1 MRCLYLTQELAPYFV
16 EGGLGQTAMALPRA
30 LEQDLGIAHDLVVP
44 YYPWLVD
51 GHGLRTETVWRT
63 PSLPVGPVDVPAS
76 VERLLDRDGL
86 GEVFLVR
93 ADHWYDRPGL
103 YRDENYVEFAD
114 ATARAAFFGACVARW
129 LTDSGRRYDVVHGND
144 WQSGAA
150 LAHLRTLRGTDPTPV
165 LLANVHSAAYTG
177 RIDRADIG
185 ELALPAP
192 WREALADH
200 GDEASL
206 LLLGLLAADT
216 AITGSPTYAT
226 ELVAELTGTAIGA
239 ALARLPLTGI
249 VAGIDTRLWQPAAT
263 GRVTTPYTPDTVTSG
278 KQANKLLLQRRLGLK
293 EDPDAALFG
302 VCTRVVPEK
311 GIDLLIEA
319 VTDLAGTRNAQLVV
333 VGQGDTSLVTGLRTL
348 ARNLP
353 SAVAHVPRFDQ
364 DSAWLTYAGSDF
376 TVMPSRVEPC
386 GLNQLIAMTYGCLP
400 VVSAVGGLCDTVTDL
415 AEDPAHG
422 TGFTL
427 PDLTADALR
436 TTMLRAMD
444 WLAGPRDEV
453 AAGRRRAMA
462 QDWSWTRAARD
473 TAACYARRP

>member
-1 MRCLYLTQELAPYFV
+1 MKCLYLTQELAPYFV

-30 LEQDLGIAHDLVVP
+30 LERDLGIAHDLVVP
-44 YYPWLVD
+44 YYPRLV
-51 GHGLRTETVWRT
+51 GRHGLETETVWRT

-76 VERLLDRDGL
+76 VERLLGRAGSGD
-86 GEVFLVR
+86 VFLVR

-103 YRDENYVEFAD
+103 YRDEDYVEFAD

-144 WQSGAA
+144 WQSGPA
-150 LAHLRTLRGTDPTPV
+150 LAHLRTLRGTDRTPV

-177 RIDRADIG
+177 RVEHAGIG
-185 ELALPAP
+185 ELALPAE
-192 WREALADH
+192 WRKALADH

-216 AITGSPTYAT
+216 ATTGSPTYAR
-226 ELVAELTGTAIGA
+226 ELVAQLTGTAIGA
-239 ALARLPLTGI
+239 ALDRLPLTGI
-249 VAGIDTRLWQPAAT
+249 VAGIDTHLWQPAAT
-263 GRVTTPYTPDTVTSG
+263 GRVTSPYTPDTVARG

-311 GIDLLIEA
+311 GIDLLVEA
-319 VTDLAGTRNAQLVV
+319 AGEPAANGSLQLVV
-333 VGQGDTSLVTGLRTL
+333 VGQGDASLVGGLAAL
-348 ARNLP
+348 ARALP

-400 VVSAVGGLCDTVTDL
+400 VVSAVGGLCDTVTDITR
-415 AEDPAHG
+415 DPAHG
-422 TGFTL
+422 TGFIL
-427 PDLTADALR
+427 PELTADALR
-436 TTMLRAMD
+436 DTMLRAAR
-444 WLAGPRDEV
+444 WLAGPRDQV

-462 QDWSWTRAARD
+462 QDWSWSRAARD
-473 TAACYARRP
+473 TATLYARRP